1 MGDPKYKMKIVLSAV
16 GAALCLSALAVFL
29 PLDFRRFAWGLAL
42 GLVLIPAG
50 IVARSLFGSDSPLK
64 PEDVRRRLQSKS
76 LRVVYLGAVPLGFIL
91 LFFIFQLSD
100 NIQTIVIGA
109 VTGFLAMVAVLI
121 GPALMAAHR
130 ASVIRERRVVYPT
143 EVSPDTGAASASSP
157 QAPPSPLADD

>member
-76 LRVVYLGAVPLGFIL
+76 LRVVYLGTVPLGFIL

-100 NIQTIVIGA
+100 NIQTIVIG
-109 VTGFLAMVAVLI
+109 AVLI

-143 EVSPDTGAASASSP
+143 EVSPDTGAASASLP